1 MNKRIRRLY
10 TTIAD
15 SPRLYR
21 IAVGGVAAL
30 AMLIAWVIGSQ
41 QSVWFDE
48 AYSVRLAR
56 QSWQQLL
63 ALTSVDTHPPLYYM
77 ILKLWGSLGQ
87 WHDGWLR
94 LYSILCYGVSIIIG
108 GAVVKQLFHRR
119 VALGVMPF
127 LLLSPLMLRYGFEIR
142 MYAMAMLIG
151 ILATYLLV
159 RARQRPGWSWW
170 WCGYM
175 LLVTAGMMTL
185 YYMVLVWLAHAVW
198 LLVDE
203 LRHRKAGVSWFGAL
217 RRAPWVWAYCESVL
231 LFGLWV
237 PVLLTQVEGTALTS
251 VTQIMAFDNIFS
263 VITFTTVY
271 QPIYKMNLTVGQ
283 SVIALLAIWL
293 VLVIIR
299 DGYRVLRTARERRSF
314 WLLVAYIVIPV
325 IVLLLLSA
333 IAPLYVERY
342 ISHVAI
348 GGALLLGVSATLVWQ
363 RHPSSRQRWMIA
375 GLVVVL
381 CAGTAHLAKLG
392 NYNFQRELRPAMRQA
407 ARQLST
413 QHQQP
418 IVTDDPYVGMELLH
432 YVPER
437 QVRLISDE
445 ALLTGG
451 YAPLVQTAAR
461 LDPQL
466 IGALPS
472 TIWYVYY
479 DVPTIDWQSYGYHV
493 GAAADYG
500 TLKVVQYQR

>member
-1 MNKRIRRLY
+1 MNKRICRLY
-10 TTIAD
+10 TIIAD

-94 LYSILCYGVSIIIG
+94 LYSILCYGASIIIG

-175 LLVTAGMMTL
+175 LLVAAGMMTL

-217 RRAPWVWAYCESVL
+217 RRAPWECTVVWV
-231 LFGLWV
+231 
-237 PVLLTQVEGTALTS
+237 
-251 VTQIMAFDNIFS
+251 
-263 VITFTTVY
+263 
-271 QPIYKMNLTVGQ
+271 
-283 SVIALLAIWL
+283 
-293 VLVIIR
+293 
-299 DGYRVLRTARERRSF
+299 
-314 WLLVAYIVIPV
+314 
-325 IVLLLLSA
+325 
-333 IAPLYVERY
+333 
-342 ISHVAI
+342 
-348 GGALLLGVSATLVWQ
+348 
-363 RHPSSRQRWMIA
+363 
-375 GLVVVL
+375 
-381 CAGTAHLAKLG
+381 
-392 NYNFQRELRPAMRQA
+392 
-407 ARQLST
+407 
-413 QHQQP
+413 
-418 IVTDDPYVGMELLH
+418 
-432 YVPER
+432 
-437 QVRLISDE
+437 
-445 ALLTGG
+445 
-451 YAPLVQTAAR
+451 
-461 LDPQL
+461 
-466 IGALPS
+466 
-472 TIWYVYY
+472 
-479 DVPTIDWQSYGYHV
+479 V
-493 GAAADYG
+493 GASPFDAG
-500 TLKVVQYQR
+500 